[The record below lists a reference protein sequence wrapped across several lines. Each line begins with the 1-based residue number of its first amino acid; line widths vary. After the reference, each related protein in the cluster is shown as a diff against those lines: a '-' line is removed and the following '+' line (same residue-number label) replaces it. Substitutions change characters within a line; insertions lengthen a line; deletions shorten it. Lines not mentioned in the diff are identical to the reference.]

1 VRYAFIEQNR
11 DSYPLQA
18 LCAALEVSDSG
29 FASWQRGEGPT
40 KWLSDSALLKLI
52 RAIHAQTKAAYGSP
66 RIYQELKE
74 RDVSV
79 SRGRIERLMRKN
91 GIRARHKRRF
101 KATTDSK
108 HTLPVAPNRLNQNFA
123 AQRPDQ
129 IWTADITYL
138 ATDQGW
144 LYLAVVL
151 DLYTRQI
158 VGWAMRERMTQDL
171 VIDALRMA
179 WFRRRPPAGLMHHS
193 DRGSQYCS
201 AAFRKQLL
209 EYGMLASMSRKGNC
223 WDNAPTESFFNSL
236 KNERVHGA
244 RYETRNEARAD
255 VFEYIE
261 VFYNR
266 SRRHSALG
274 GVSPVSFY
282 DAWLNKQS
290 EPKLAA

>member
-1 VRYAFIEQNR
+1 
-11 DSYPLQA
+11 LQA
-18 LCAALEVSDSG
+18 LCAVLEVSDSG

-52 RAIHAQTKAAYGSP
+52 REIHAETKAAYGSP

-74 RDVSV
+74 RGIPV

-108 HTLPVAPNRLNQNFA
+108 HALPVAPNRVNQNFV

-138 ATDQGW
+138 ATDEGW

-171 VIDALRMA
+171 VIDALCMA
-179 WFRRRPPAGLMHHS
+179 WFRRHPQAGLIHHS

-201 AAFRKQLL
+201 AAFQKQLRQ
-209 EYGMLASMSRKGNC
+209 YGMLASMSRKGNC

-244 RYETRNEARAD
+244 RYATRDEARAD
-255 VFEYIE
+255 VFEYVE

-282 DAWLNKQS
+282 HTWLTKQS